1 MKRTELE
8 AIIKEAVRE
17 ELQRTTKA
25 WLKTY
30 VPAVVGQV
38 VTELVE
44 AKVQRLLESNKSRKS
59 SITEGILL
67 EEDEEWPT
75 LGKKPLT
82 TRDAPSLNRDK
93 LASLM
98 GYGDVKPSNNMVTT
112 IVTDAGVEIPVPPE
126 KIPEELVVNLNKNY
140 SGFLK
145 KMGGVTERT
154 RSGQ

>member
-44 AKVQRLLESNKSRKS
+44 AKVQRLLESNRPRKAP
-59 SITEGILL
+59 ITEGILL
-67 EEDEEWPT
+67 EDEEWPT

-98 GYGDVKPSNNMVTT
+98 GYGDVKPANNMVTT

-126 KIPEELVVNLNKNY
+126 KIPEDLVVNLNKNY

-145 KMGGVTERT
+145 KMGGVTART